1 MNVMGG
7 CASFMNISIYAGDAS
22 STAFFMPAS
31 HRSGLFYIHQSKK
44 TQIMK
49 PPKTVVERAKANGSI
64 DRASLLLSAAYLL
77 NSEASNLVEEAGDIL
92 RANGLL
98 LGELKKL
105 QNAFTKAADRY
116 FSDFA
121 SMIGE
126 SGKEKE
132 YFSDLED
139 FDRSFRRWAKI
150 DVEPSNV
157 DK

>member
-1 MNVMGG
+1 
-7 CASFMNISIYAGDAS
+7 
-22 STAFFMPAS
+22 
-31 HRSGLFYIHQSKK
+31 
-44 TQIMK
+44 MK
-49 PPKTVVERAKANGSI
+49 LPKTVVERAKANGSI

-116 FSDFA
+116 FFDFA

-132 YFSDLED
+132 YFNDLED

-150 DVEPSNV
+150 DVEPSNF